1 MWWCIAFAIYAT
13 WELGEL
19 YIKRKYKDPDDE

>member
-1 MWWCIAFAIYAT
+1 MWWCIAFAILVA

-19 YIKRKYKDPDDE
+19 YIKRKYKDPNDD